1 MSEDNDTDT
10 TDTSDDVGI
19 DDNEAQQLLADA
31 LENDTDT
38 ESDADDSAAQIQQ
51 LTADLNRWKTLAR
64 KHEGRAKENAQA
76 AAKAKTVEQQI
87 AELRD
92 QLSDRDTKLQE
103 ESEKRLTANKKRAL
117 SQVYAEL
124 ADAGLKKTDVREI
137 LEGYD
142 PSVLLKDG
150 EPNDDAITK
159 LAKSLAKVAGRV
171 QPDHD
176 QGRKGG
182 TAPPN
187 MNELIR
193 RAAGMRI

>member
-1 MSEDNDTDT
+1 MSEDNNTDT

-19 DDNEAQQLLADA
+19 DDTEAQRLLADA
-31 LENDTDT
+31 LESDTDT
-38 ESDADDSAAQIQQ
+38 ESDTDWRAEADRLAKEASK
-51 LTADLNRWKTLAR
+51 WKALAR
-64 KHEGRAKENAQA
+64 KHEGTARQRSEAASKAQ
-76 AAKAKTVEQQI
+76 TLEEQV
-87 AELRD
+87 AELRKD
-92 QLSDRDTKLQE
+92 MAERDTAYNE
-103 ESEKRLTANKKRAL
+103 RYSERSARLAM
-117 SQVYAEL
+117 SQVRTQLAEAGIKP
-124 ADAGLKKTDVREI
+124 ADVTEI

-142 PSVLLKDG
+142 AKALLDDDG
-150 EPNDDAITK
+150 EPNDTAISK

-171 QPDHD
+171 TPDQD